1 MVKRLFIC
9 LLVITSMAFWVQDQ
23 ASASNLADIET
34 PLPAEEVDFTPV
46 EVFVSLEPGANP
58 DTFRAWLNGKE
69 ISSKFQSVS
78 NGKKALLGPQDGLR
92 IFEEDESGSLYG
104 KGLNLL
110 STLVKGS
117 SWWADLDFRMF
128 FVETGT
134 VQTQRD
140 DKGVWFIS
148 GSDRVSL
155 YYIFEAMGYSVAS
168 DRLWQMETYRR
179 QGLGTLSEIFGKS
192 QLPTDIFIRTI
203 RYSDEEL
210 TQGFEDLDPESQKV
224 IKGYVAGI
232 NRRIAEIQSN
242 PSLLPIEFISLGFQ
256 PAKWTNEHV
265 LAWISMLLRN
275 FDPEAL
281 DTGQMENAALYQDL
295 VARFP
300 ASGLAM
306 FQDLRWTNDPEAQT
320 YILNV
325 PEVATAPIPEPVED
339 THDFGPLAQAMKDRF
354 LQFKER
360 LEKIKAHVKMGSYAW
375 VVSGDK
381 TVSRNPI
388 IYSGPQM
395 GFSAPA
401 IVAEGSIQAGG
412 MNVSGMTVPG
422 IPGIIIG
429 RTPHHAWSMQ
439 VGHSHTTD
447 YYLEDISS
455 IVLNRY
461 ETIHVKGGSDVT
473 IPVFRTDHGPVVNPM
488 PFDPT
493 VVSEANP
500 IVAWKY
506 AHWGYEF
513 DTISGFLGLA
523 RAESMDEFGEAIED
537 VGVSQHF
544 CYADQDGNIAYW
556 MSGRDPVRPT
566 GEWRL
571 PQGAAGLPQ
580 EWDADVLIQRATDRN
595 ASRGYYGGWNNKTH
609 PGYDSGFNGT
619 NTAYGPFHRSHVIY
633 DYFDETIGAGDKLGF
648 EEVRDL
654 ALRIATTDSFG
665 GGGNPWKF
673 VEDDFIEAVNADPTP
688 ERTEALGILTGWD
701 GHFVA
706 GGPSQWAFGMDR
718 ADGWVLMDAWI
729 RRVLEMT
736 FADELGDT
744 QSERVLFNVLLHGL
758 ADDESGIKNNYDWF
772 QNADTSAPDT
782 ADEIIVAAL
791 DEVLAELGPTRP
803 WGTNA
808 RGLIPFEHTF
818 LGTLYAMPF
827 SSRSTYAHC
836 VEYGENGPVRIES
849 MFPLG
854 ESGNILMG
862 QGGIP
867 VFDPNFYSMT
877 GIFDDFSYRPF
888 PLFDN

>member
-1 MVKRLFIC
+1 MIKRVLIC
-9 LLVITSMAFWVQDQ
+9 LLVIVSMAVWGQHP
-23 ASASNLADIET
+23 AAAANLADIET

-69 ISSKFQSVS
+69 ISSKFESVD
-78 NGKKALLGPQDGLR
+78 NGKKALLGPADGLR

-117 SWWADLDFRMF
+117 SWWADIDFRLF

-155 YYIFEAMGYSVAS
+155 YYIFEAMGYAVAT

-179 QGLGTLSEIFGKS
+179 QGMGTLSEIFGNT
-192 QLPTDIFIRTI
+192 QLPTDVFIRTI
-203 RYSDEEL
+203 RYSDAEL
-210 TQGFEDLDPESQKV
+210 TQGFLDLEPDAQKV
-224 IKGYVAGI
+224 VRGYVAGI
-232 NRRIAEIQSN
+232 NRRIAEIENN
-242 PSLLPIEFISLGFQ
+242 PSLLPYEFAALGFQ
-256 PAKWTNEHV
+256 PAKWTHEHV

-281 DTGQMENAALYQDL
+281 DTGQMDNAALYQDL
-295 VARFP
+295 LARFGAWGP
-300 ASGLAM
+300 AM

-320 YILNV
+320 YIVNV
-325 PEVATAPIPEPVED
+325 PEAATAPAPEPVED
-339 THDFGPLAQAMKDRF
+339 THDYGRLAQKMKDRF
-354 LQFKER
+354 QEFKER

-375 VVSGDK
+375 VVSGDR
-381 TVSRNPI
+381 TESGNPI

-401 IVAEGSIQAGG
+401 IVAEGSIRAGG

-455 IVLNRY
+455 VFLHRY
-461 ETIHVKGGSDVT
+461 ETIRVAGASNVV
-473 IPVFRTDHGPVVNPM
+473 IPVFRTVHGPVVNPM
-488 PFDPT
+488 PLNPAT
-493 VVSEANP
+493 YVPSPANP

-513 DTISGFLGLA
+513 ETISGFLGLA
-523 RAESMDEFGEAIED
+523 KAESMDEFGMAIED

-544 CYADQDGNIAYW
+544 CYADRDGNIAYW
-556 MSGRDPVRPT
+556 MSGRDPVRPP

-571 PQGAAGLPQ
+571 PQGAAGPPL

-609 PGYDSGFNGT
+609 PGYDSGFNGS

-633 DYFDETIGAGDKLGF
+633 DYFDEAACNLSF
-648 EEVRDL
+648 EDVRDL
-654 ALRIATTDSFG
+654 ALQIATTDSFG

-673 VEDDFIEAVNADPTP
+673 VADDFTNVVMNAEPTP
-688 ERTEALGILTGWD
+688 EQIAALDMLADWD

-706 GGPSQWAFGMDR
+706 GGPSQWAFGTNR
-718 ADGWVLMDAWI
+718 ADAWILMDAWI
-729 RRVLEMT
+729 RKVIDMT
-736 FADELGDT
+736 FEDELGSS
-744 QSERVLFNVLLHGL
+744 QSDRLLFNVLLHGL
-758 ADDESGIKNNYDWF
+758 AGSESGIVNYYNWF
-772 QNADTSAPDT
+772 QNADPNAPQT
-782 ADEIIVAAL
+782 ADEIIIAAL
-791 DEVLAELGPTRP
+791 DAVLAELGPQP
-803 WGTNA
+803 WGANA
-808 RGLIPFEHTF
+808 RGLIQFKHTF
-818 LGTLYAMPF
+818 LGTLHAMPF

-862 QGGIP
+862 QGGMP
-867 VFDPNFYSMT
+867 VWDPHFFSMT
-877 GIFDDFSYRPF
+877 DVYDSFAHRPF